1 MSTAVRGAE
10 LSRAEMVGAILGS
23 QEDGGADLSG
33 AYLSSANMVGASLR
47 DVTLEGA
54 DLIDAA
60 VFSEQWVDCKSLKG
74 ATMPDGTRHD

>member
-1 MSTAVRGAE
+1 
-10 LSRAEMVGAILGS
+10 MVGAILGS

-54 DLIDAA
+54 DLTDAA
-60 VFSEQWVDCKSLKG
+60 VFSEQWVDCKFLKC